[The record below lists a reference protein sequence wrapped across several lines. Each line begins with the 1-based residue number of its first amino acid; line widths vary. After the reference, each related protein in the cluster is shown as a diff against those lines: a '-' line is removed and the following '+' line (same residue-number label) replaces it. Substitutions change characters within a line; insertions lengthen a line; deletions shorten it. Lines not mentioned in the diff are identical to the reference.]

1 MEIVKNFG
9 LNPVLL
15 GAQILNFLIIF
26 FVLKKFLY
34 KPVLDVLKK
43 RQTTIKEGLKQAEDA
58 RIKLEK
64 VVIEEKNILRQAQL
78 QSKIIIEDAKQ
89 ESIGITKQMN
99 EDAKKQTEKLLND
112 AKEQIARESIET
124 EKRLAVSTS
133 KLAVTFLEKA
143 LKEFFSP
150 KEQKEVIAQALKKIT
165 AKGRSASG

>member
-15 GAQILNFLIIF
+15 GAQIVNFLIVF

-34 KPVLDVLKK
+34 KPVLEVLKK
-43 RQTTIKEGLKQAEDA
+43 RQTVIKEGLEQAEDA
-58 RIKLEK
+58 RVRLEK

-78 QSKIIIEDAKQ
+78 QSKKIIEDAKQ
-89 ESIGITKQMN
+89 ETLEITKQMN

-133 KLAVTFLEKA
+133 KLAVTFLEKT
-143 LKEFFSP
+143 LKEFFSQ
-150 KEQKEVIAQALKKIT
+150 KEQEEVVSQALRKIKKT
-165 AKGRSASG
+165 N